1 MRRVLLLPY
10 VLAMSLAAPRL
21 ASQQVRP
28 AALQAGIDT
37 THRVRPGAL
46 ATSGRAVS
54 AVIGA
59 TAGALAGAYLV
70 YQATR
75 PDCTGPRG
83 FCGTDP
89 AVFNAGFA
97 LGFVPGATLG
107 AGLPGWDRRA
117 RERSD
122 WHRHWWD
129 RWRAAHSARSRACP
143 YPPARCCG
151 WAMADPRSAPPS
163 LCTGATD
170 RRVGHWGAGKPMP
183 SARLARSSLPNRALL
198 LSAASR
204 IAPLFAAL
212 TGRILLK
219 AAAIERER

>member
-1 MRRVLLLPY
+1 MRRLLLLPY

-28 AALQAGIDT
+28 AALQAGVDT
-37 THRVRPGAL
+37 TRRVRPGAL

-70 YQATR
+70 YQVTR
-75 PDCTGPRG
+75 PNCTGPRG

-107 AGLPGWDRRA
+107 AGLPRLGSTCPRA
-117 RERSD
+117 KRLAQALVGS
-122 WHRHWWD
+122 
-129 RWRAAHSARSRACP
+129 
-143 YPPARCCG
+143 
-151 WAMADPRSAPPS
+151 MAGGALGALAGLPVS
-163 LCTGATD
+163 TGAMLWL
-170 RRVGHWGAGKPMP
+170 GYGG
-183 SARLARSSLPNRALL
+183 SAIGSTVAVYRCH
-198 LSAASR
+198 
-204 IAPLFAAL
+204 
-212 TGRILLK
+212 
-219 AAAIERER
+219 